1 MIRKVRLE
9 DAKGRDGLVWLSSP
23 PRMSKPE
30 FRAPDGGAVRFE
42 RIIKSPM
49 DRSEAALRR
58 QYQNDDSLVSALI
71 DTDPEID
78 MEAAGRIAGACDRV
92 WIDPDGE
99 PLYAA
104 KMMEIVYGTDGTEKE
119 RRALIDTEAN
129 IGEDMPLRWT
139 RRYFKREEIVR
150 RFAITRKFQVLHSD
164 GLTFDFLHRMA
175 GALEKKNALVS
186 ISAGPKGRDPL
197 IFERNGTPYRA
208 FLEGRT
214 KDDEYLLIL
223 HPSNLEIKG
232 RHHDR
237 R

>member
-1 MIRKVRLE
+1 MIRKVRME

-23 PRMSKPE
+23 PRAAGPE
-30 FRAPDGGAVRFE
+30 FRAPDGGSVRFA

-49 DRSEAALRR
+49 GWSEIALRR
-58 QYQNDDSLVSALI
+58 QCKDDDSLARALI
-71 DTDPEID
+71 DIDPEID
-78 MEAAGRIAGACDRV
+78 MEAAGRIAGPCDRV
-92 WIDPDGE
+92 WVDPDGE

-104 KMMEIVYGTDGTEKE
+104 KMMEIVYGTDGMEKE
-119 RRALIDTEAN
+119 RRTPVDVEAN

-139 RRYFKREEIVR
+139 GRFFRSEVIVR
-150 RFAITRKFQVLHSD
+150 RFAITRKFQILHTD

-175 GALEKKNALVS
+175 AALEKKDALAS
-186 ISAGPKGRDPL
+186 IGAGPKGRDPL

-214 KDDEYLLIL
+214 KGDEYLLIL

-237 R
+237 